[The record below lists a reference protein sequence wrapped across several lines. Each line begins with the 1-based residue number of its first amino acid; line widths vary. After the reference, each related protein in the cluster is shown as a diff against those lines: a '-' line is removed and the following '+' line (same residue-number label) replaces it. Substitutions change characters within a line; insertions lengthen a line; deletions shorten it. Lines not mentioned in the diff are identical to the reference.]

1 MHYINP
7 YIHIIISMFVHSL
20 NLTSLDGK
28 ANALFLKSERPIG
41 SHPGYV
47 VDGEVSHYCF
57 AVPAKV

>member
-7 YIHIIISMFVHSL
+7 YIHLIISMFVHGL